1 MAEITQAT
9 IEANLAAIDAAIATL
24 VGAFPGGIN
33 AAQYVDY
40 KVGALDVKG
49 SQQLENLIKAREVYQ
64 VLYEKIPNTTA
75 DVVSYDIDVRG
86 IDNSELLGDE

>member
-9 IEANLAAIDAAIATL
+9 IEANLAAIDAAIASL
-24 VGAFPGGIN
+24 VGNFPGGQT
-33 AAQYVDY
+33 AAQFLDY
-40 KVGALDVKG
+40 KLGALDVKG

-64 VLYEKIPNTTA
+64 KLYEKIPATTA

-86 IDNSELLGDE
+86 IDNSDLLGDE